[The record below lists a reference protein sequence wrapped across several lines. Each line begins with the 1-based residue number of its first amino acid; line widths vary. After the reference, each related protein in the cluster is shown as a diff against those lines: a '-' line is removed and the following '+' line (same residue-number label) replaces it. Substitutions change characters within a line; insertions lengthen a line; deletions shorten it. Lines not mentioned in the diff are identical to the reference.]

1 MSKRT
6 FPGGVHPYEGKKFTE
21 KKQIEV
27 LPSPQKVFIPLQQ
40 HIGAP
45 TTPLVEKGQE
55 VKAGEKIGEVNGFV
69 STPIHASIAGKV
81 TGIEDIDHP
90 VSGRGQAIVI
100 EKGETEQWVDSI
112 KLDEKYL
119 DLSAKEIRDRIKEA
133 GLAGMGGA
141 TFPTHVKLSP
151 PPDKKIDV
159 LILNGIECEP
169 YLTADHRLMLEYPGD
184 IVKGMRI
191 MMKILGVKRGIIGI
205 ESNKPDAVK
214 EMLDAIKDEEG
225 MEVNVFPVKYPQGAE
240 KQLIKAALNREV
252 PSGGLPMDV
261 GVIVQNV
268 GTSKAVYEAVAL
280 HKPLTHRVLTVTG
293 PGVKEPK
300 NLLVPIGTKF
310 QDVIDFCG
318 GITEKAAKI
327 IMGGPMMGLT
337 QPNLNVPVIKGTSGI
352 LILEEDSS
360 HLPEEEPCIGCGR
373 CVEVCPVHLLPTTLQ
388 LLVNNEKFDEAEN
401 LHIMDCI
408 ECGSCAFI
416 CPANRYLLHGIR
428 FGKRRILDL
437 RRKAS

>member
-69 STPIHASIAGKV
+69 STPVHASIAGKV
-81 TGIEDIDHP
+81 AGIEDIDHP

-214 EMLDAIKDEEG
+214 VMLDAIKDEEG